1 MDNIDTEDDTN
12 DNNSTWSVVGQ
23 WIVPVGSWLRG
34 WIPYWTPEDHRWHGR
49 SRAVAETLL
58 AELVNQMNAKMEV
71 EREREREENIR
82 RMHGVDY
89 SWLQMTPRPR
99 PSPVSEVERLE
110 LEELFFMVLPEEC
123 TAVIRTFRQSIEARD
138 PPSKELPGIMRAV
151 VRQIMAR
158 RVEKKSSSFRVV
170 GWIQDSLTGVVS
182 LFPGGSEPSK
192 RTLLTEEGSGGAA
205 RREDPTDENLLV

>member
-1 MDNIDTEDDTN
+1 MDNNDTEDDTN
-12 DNNSTWSVVGQ
+12 DNSTWYTVGQ
-23 WIVPVGSWLRG
+23 WILPVGSWLRG
-34 WIPYWTPEDHRWHGR
+34 WIPSWTPEDHRWHGR

-58 AELVNQMNAKMEV
+58 AELVNQMNVKMEV

-110 LEELFFMVLPEEC
+110 FEELFFMVLPEEC

-138 PPSKELPGIMRAV
+138 PPAQELPGIMRAV
-151 VRQIMAR
+151 VRQVMAR
-158 RVEKKSSSFRVV
+158 RVEKKPGSSSRVV

-192 RTLLTEEGSGGAA
+192 RILVTDEGSVGAK
-205 RREDPTDENLLV
+205 REDPSDEHLLV